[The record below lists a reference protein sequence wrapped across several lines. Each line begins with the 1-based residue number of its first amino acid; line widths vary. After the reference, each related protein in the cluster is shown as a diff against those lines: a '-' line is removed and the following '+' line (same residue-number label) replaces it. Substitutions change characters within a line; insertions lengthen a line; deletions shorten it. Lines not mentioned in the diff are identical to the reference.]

1 MNAVTKSEA
10 SFAAPGHEM
19 DGGFYAGTIIDRNDG
34 HTYAIIVAPKNEG
47 ELAIK
52 AAWGEYGKLI
62 ENCRSFWHGMP
73 NTEAMAAAG
82 SDIAKWARGLDIN
95 GFKDWYIPARDE
107 LELIYRN
114 LKPTTDENWEYR
126 GDNPSSLPA
135 GYPYEATI
143 PGQTPV
149 AAFQAGGAQ
158 AMKPEWYWSSTQYSA
173 NYAWGQFFDAGG
185 QYNLDKLYRGRV
197 RAVRRSL
204 IQ

>member
-1 MNAVTKSEA
+1 MNAPHPAEA
-10 SFAAPGHEM
+10 AFLQPGQPL
-19 DGGFYAGTIIDRNDG
+19 DGGFYAGTIIDRTDG

-47 ELAIK
+47 ELATK
-52 AAWGEYGKLI
+52 AAWGEYEQLI

-73 NTEAMAAAG
+73 NTEAMASAG

-143 PGQTPV
+143 PGQTSV
-149 AAFQAGGAQ
+149 ADFQAGGAQ
-158 AMKPEWYWSSTQYSA
+158 AMKSEWYWSSTQASA
-173 NYAWGQFFDAGG
+173 YDAWSQTFDDGA
-185 QYNLDKLYRGRV
+185 QTSYDKHYQGRV